1 MKSVSENVL
10 SELERRKP
18 NALTSDLT
26 TTKIRERMNP
36 LPSQQPKSPV
46 QTYREA
52 VSRLRD
58 KSWLQSQQHKDKI
71 KFTDLTTAS
80 DELAVF
86 VRKLIRKL
94 AKMQIPLECV
104 SASYDVAFIQHSRRG
119 AELAP
124 KEWEIIVHM
133 GEEITRQC
141 GLSVRWGG
149 PAMPRVWM
157 GNARAEVT
165 TA

>member
-1 MKSVSENVL
+1 M
-10 SELERRKP
+10 
-18 NALTSDLT
+18 T
-26 TTKIRERMNP
+26 
-36 LPSQQPKSPV
+36 
-46 QTYREA
+46 
-52 VSRLRD
+52 RLRD

-71 KFTDLTTAS
+71 KFTDLTIAS
-80 DELAVF
+80 DELATF
-86 VRKLIRKL
+86 IRKIIRKL

-133 GEEITRQC
+133 GEEIARQC
-141 GLSVRWGG
+141 GLPVRWGG